1 MTLHYRDESVE
12 LHHGDCLDV
21 LKTLADNSVDSVVT
35 DPPYNLGFMGQA
47 WDRPA
52 SAARGYKTEEHLA
65 ATPYGRAR
73 AEYGGASYGNGQLES
88 MREFQS
94 WCQLWATECLR
105 VLKPGGHMLAFGGTR
120 TFHRLACAVE
130 DVGFEIR
137 DSICWLTGSG
147 FPKSLDVGRAIDKHL
162 GATREA
168 TGTQV
173 TNVGMQGNRFGAGGA
188 TGEITRY
195 DVPVTA
201 EAKQWQGYGTAL
213 KPSFEPI
220 VVARKPIQGTVAA
233 NVLEHGTGALNIDGC
248 RVGTDQMVESRMTQS
263 ARGVLNANGRDVE
276 HGTWQQKP
284 NDNPA
289 VHTGRW
295 PTNTLLDECAAD
307 ELDQQSGM
315 LKPGGDIAPGS
326 KGAGKRK
333 NAVYGVDNNDRG
345 DWQGYGDSGGASRY
359 FPVFKYT
366 AKAGTTERPTVK
378 GVSGEL
384 IAHPT

>member
-130 DVGFEIR
+130 DAGFEIR
-137 DSICWLTGSG
+137 DSICWIYGSG

-162 GATREA
+162 GATREP
-168 TGTQV
+168 TGVQV

-195 DVPVTA
+195 DDPATA

-233 NVLEHGTGALNIDGC
+233 NMLEYGTGALNIDGC
-248 RVGTDQMVESRMTQS
+248 RIAATDSQLAEKYASVQNAGPRENSVYGKD
-263 ARGVLNANGRDVE
+263 ARDRAGAAPHAD
-276 HGTWQQKP
+276 
-284 NDNPA
+284 
-289 VHTGRW
+289 GRW
-295 PTNTLLDECAAD
+295 PPNAMFDEEQAVELDRQSGVSASKAAD
-307 ELDQQSGM
+307 VS
-315 LKPGGDIAPGS
+315 
-326 KGAGKRK
+326 R
-333 NAVYGVDNNDRG
+333 
-345 DWQGYGDSGGASRY
+345 ASRY